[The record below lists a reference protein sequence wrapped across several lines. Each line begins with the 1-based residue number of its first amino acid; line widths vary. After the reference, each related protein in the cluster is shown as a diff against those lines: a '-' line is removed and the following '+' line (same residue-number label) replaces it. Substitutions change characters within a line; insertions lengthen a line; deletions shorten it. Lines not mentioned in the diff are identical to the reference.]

1 MKAVFAKSLVVL
13 AGVVLVVPFVT
24 VALLVAARA
33 VDGAENTEH
42 RLLLAALAIGGAL
55 YSGAKSLARKGTDA
69 RGECALRLKS
79 QAGDSLGHAFM
90 KSHG

>member
-33 VDGAENTEH
+33 ADGAESTEH
-42 RLLLAALAIGGAL
+42 RLLLAALAVGGAF
-55 YSGAKSLARKGTDA
+55 YSGARSLARKGTEA
-69 RGECALRLKS
+69 AGESALRPGS
-79 QAGDSLGHAFM
+79 QAGESLGRVFM
-90 KSHG
+90 ESHG

>member
-33 VDGAENTEH
+33 AEGAGSTEH
-42 RLLLAALAIGGAL
+42 RLLLAALAVGGAL
-55 YSGAKSLARKGTDA
+55 YSGARSLARQGA
-69 RGECALRLKS
+69 EAAGESALRLKS
-79 QAGDSLGHAFM
+79 RAGDSLGHAFM
-90 KSHG
+90 KIHS

>member
-1 MKAVFAKSLVVL
+1 MKVVFAKSLVVL

-33 VDGAENTEH
+33 AEGAESTEH
-42 RLLLAALAIGGAL
+42 RLLLAALAVGGAL
-55 YSGAKSLARKGTDA
+55 YSGAKSLARKETEA
-69 RGECALRLKS
+69 RGESVLRLRS
-79 QAGDSLGHAFM
+79 RAGEAVGHAFM

>member
-33 VDGAENTEH
+33 AEGAGSTEH
-42 RLLLAALAIGGAL
+42 RLLLAALAVGGAL

-69 RGECALRLKS
+69 GGESALRLRS
-79 QAGDSLGHAFM
+79 RAGEAAGHAFM
-90 KSHG
+90 RSHV

>member
-33 VDGAENTEH
+33 VDGAESTEH
-42 RLLLAALAIGGAL
+42 RLLLAALAVGGAL
-55 YSGAKSLARKGTDA
+55 YSGAKSLARNGAEA

-79 QAGDSLGHAFM
+79 HAGGTVGRAFM
-90 KSHG
+90 QSNG